1 MASTIS
7 PRLRAVMTKV
17 NKELGPDAVTLGSTY
32 PPIQRCTTG
41 SLSLD
46 VVLQGGWPLNQ
57 WSELI
62 GLESSGKTAV
72 ALKTIAANQALNPS
86 WTAVWI
92 AAEGW
97 VEQYAVMCGVD
108 TSRVL
113 VVDTNSA
120 EDAFQATLDF
130 AESREVDGVFI
141 DSLPML
147 SSTAED
153 EKDMDG
159 FSPGRMA
166 VLTGQFFRK
175 ARKATRRASDGT
187 ERPVLGLVIN
197 QWRDKIGVLHGDP
210 RTTPGGKG
218 KNYAYY
224 VRVDLARDEWLT
236 EGTGNAKRRVGQTIK
251 ARVIKNKSGPG
262 EPVAAVDFYN
272 REGAAVP
279 AGQYDIAKEIVS
291 LGILR
296 GVIEQTS
303 AGRYAYE
310 GRKWH
315 GAPALLSSIRE
326 EVELAA
332 SLDREVRD
340 TISHILPITDMEE
353 PA

>member
-7 PRLRAVMTKV
+7 PKLRAVMQKV
-17 NKELGPDAVTLGSTY
+17 NKELGPDAVTLGSAY
-32 PPIQRCTTG
+32 PPIQRATTG

-46 VVLQGGWPLNQ
+46 VVLGGGWPLNQ
-57 WSELI
+57 WSEVI

-72 ALKTIAANQALNPS
+72 ALKTVAANQARDPK
-86 WTAVWI
+86 WTCVWV

-97 VEQYAVMCGVD
+97 VEQYARMCGVD
-108 TSRVL
+108 TDRVL
-113 VVDTNSA
+113 VVDTNDA
-120 EDAFQATLDF
+120 EDAFQAVLDF
-130 AESREVDGVFI
+130 ADSREVDGCVI

-147 SSTAED
+147 SSAAEA

-175 ARKATRRASDGT
+175 ARKATRRASDGS

-197 QWRDKIGVLHGDP
+197 QWRDKIGEMYGDP

-224 VRVDLARDEWLT
+224 VRVDLSRDEWLT
-236 EGTGNAKRRVGQTIK
+236 VGSGKDKRRVGQTIK

-272 REGAAVP
+272 RPGALIP
-279 AGQYDIAKEIVS
+279 AGQYDTAKEIVS
-291 LGILR
+291 LGVAR

-303 AGRYAYE
+303 GGRYAYE
-310 GRKWH
+310 GHKWH
-315 GAPALLSSIRE
+315 GVENLLAGIRE
-326 EVELAA
+326 NIDLSEQ
-332 SLDREVRD
+332 LDREVRD
-340 TISHILPITDMEE
+340 TIAHLLPGEGMEE
-353 PA
+353 SA